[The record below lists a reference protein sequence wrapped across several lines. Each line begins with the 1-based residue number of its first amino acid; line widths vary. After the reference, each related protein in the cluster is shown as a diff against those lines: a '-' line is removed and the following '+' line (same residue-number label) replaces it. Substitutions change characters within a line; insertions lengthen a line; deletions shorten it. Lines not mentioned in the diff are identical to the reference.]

1 MKKLLLG
8 IVLLAAVLNGAY
20 IMKAY
25 NKVQNGKDLI
35 VGMMEMGMGTEVTH
49 TYSSSIYGKD
59 FVVSYSLNDNNKL
72 IQEFNWK

>member
-8 IVLLAAVLNGAY
+8 IVLLVAVLNGTY
-20 IMKAY
+20 IMNTY